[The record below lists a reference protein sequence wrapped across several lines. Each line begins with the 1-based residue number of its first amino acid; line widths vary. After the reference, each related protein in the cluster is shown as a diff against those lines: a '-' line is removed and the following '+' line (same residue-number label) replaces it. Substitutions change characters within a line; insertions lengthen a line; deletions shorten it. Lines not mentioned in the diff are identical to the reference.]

1 VNRRNR
7 PLVGAESDAVNR
19 RLLIAVLAMIIA
31 VLGVVGWLVYSV
43 VVLAAAPRTAVE
55 REVMKLESLSR
66 TQPNNGEVWADWATA
81 LIASGD
87 LQKAA
92 DVISRGSTVAS
103 DTAPI
108 KVAEARLLVRQSRP
122 GDAVKILDTLVKS
135 MLEQE
140 TSRAKAL
147 AAADT
152 VVPRDVLTS
161 PFLVDAQ
168 ILRGDVLAGQ
178 GKVAEA
184 IVAYSFALE
193 RNPQMSDVLAARGDL
208 YARSGK
214 PEDAERDYRKALT
227 MLPDFAPAIDG
238 LKRLGK
244 AVTK

>member
-152 VVPRDVLTS
+152 VV
-161 PFLVDAQ
+161 
-168 ILRGDVLAGQ
+168 
-178 GKVAEA
+178 
-184 IVAYSFALE
+184 
-193 RNPQMSDVLAARGDL
+193 
-208 YARSGK
+208 
-214 PEDAERDYRKALT
+214 
-227 MLPDFAPAIDG
+227 
-238 LKRLGK
+238 LG
-244 AVTK
+244 TF